1 MIEYD
6 YHGRPIEPLPESFFE
21 ELRRAFAFNINDA
34 PVLRQRNRSADPNAD
49 TQSDTDADVS
59 EDGRLELQLEVAQ
72 GNSEVTID
80 PVGVDNERA
89 LGTVSEADTSNVL
102 EDEPID
108 IWRNSALLHSD
119 FPHIE
124 DCCDPYCIQLLT

>member
-59 EDGRLELQLEVAQ
+59 EDGHP
-72 GNSEVTID
+72 EVTID
-80 PVGVDNERA
+80 PVGVDNE
-89 LGTVSEADTSNVL
+89 GSNVL

-108 IWRNSALLHSD
+108 IWSNSALLHSD